1 MSALPVALETLRARY
16 GAYRADHPSAYLR
29 DVAQALGVSEA
40 ELLVASRTDGLTPL
54 ATDDLPALLA
64 AIAATGDLRTMTRN
78 DWAVIEQD
86 GRYDDLRFFERGM
99 GQTVGDLDLRI
110 FGWRWA
116 FAYAVEDATPRGTRR
131 SVQFFDGSGT
141 SIHKVFLQDAAAF
154 DAIRTRFRHADDRG
168 TLPTVEPVAAERPR
182 PDDAID
188 VATLRARWDALT
200 DTHQFHGLLREL
212 QVGRLQALRLAGEE
226 RARLVGADA
235 LQRALDGTAA
245 RQEKLMIFVGNPGIV
260 QIFIGTIRKVVRLNE
275 WLNILDPGFNLH
287 VRDQA
292 IAASYVVTK
301 PTVDGPVR
309 SLECY
314 TADGSLVLQLFGKR
328 HEGEQTPAGWSAILD
343 TIVAASETTTES
355 ATATAREAAT
365 ETAGDAA
372 TETAGVS
379 A

>member
-1 MSALPVALETLRARY
+1 MSDRPLVLDTLRAQY
-16 GAYRADHPSAYLR
+16 VAYRAEHPSAYLR
-29 DVAQALGVSEA
+29 DVAHALGVSEA
-40 ELLVASRTDGLTPL
+40 ELLVASRTEGLTRL
-54 ATDDLPALLA
+54 AVDDLPALLA
-64 AIAATGDLRTMTRN
+64 AVAATGEVRTMTRN

-131 SVQFFDGSGT
+131 SLQFFDGSGT
-141 SIHKVFLQDAAAF
+141 SIHKVFLDDAVAF
-154 DAIRTRFRHADDRG
+154 DAIRERFRHAEP
-168 TLPTVEPVAAERPR
+168 TLALPAVQPVTVETDR
-182 PDDAID
+182 PDDAIE

-212 QVGRLQALRLAGEE
+212 QVGRLQALRLAGDE
-226 RARLVGADA
+226 RARLVSAEA
-235 LQRALDGTAA
+235 LQRALDGAA
-245 RQEKLMIFVGNPGIV
+245 AQQEKLMIFVANTGIV
-260 QIFIGTIRKVVRLNE
+260 QIFIGTIRKVVRMND

-314 TADGSLVLQLFGKR
+314 TADGALVLQLFGKR

-343 TIVAASETTTES
+343 TIVAASDTTVEV
-355 ATATAREAAT
+355 TA
-365 ETAGDAA
+365 
-372 TETAGVS
+372 
-379 A
+379 

>member
-1 MSALPVALETLRARY
+1 MSALPLALETLRARY
-16 GAYRADHPSAYLR
+16 AAYRADHPTAYLR
-29 DVAQALGVSEA
+29 DVARALDVSEA
-40 ELLVASRTDGLTPL
+40 ELLVASRTDGLVRLT
-54 ATDDLPALLA
+54 TDDLPALLG
-64 AIAATGDLRTMTRN
+64 AIAATGDVRTMTRN
-78 DWAVIEQD
+78 EWAVIEQD

-116 FAYAVEDATPRGTRR
+116 FAWAVEDVTPRGTRR
-131 SVQFFDGSGT
+131 SVQFFDASGT
-141 SIHKVFLQDAAAF
+141 SIHKVFLEDGAAF
-154 DAIRTRFRHADDRG
+154 RAIIARFRHADETG
-168 TLPTVEPVAAERPR
+168 ALPQVAPSTSDADR
-182 PDDAID
+182 PDEAID
-188 VATLRARWDALT
+188 VATLRTRWDALT

-212 QVGRLQALRLAGEE
+212 QVGRLQALRLAGET
-226 RARLVGADA
+226 RARLVSADA
-235 LQRALDGTAA
+235 LQRALDGAA
-245 RQEKLMIFVGNPGIV
+245 AQQEKLMIFVGNSGIV
-260 QIFIGTIRKVVRLNE
+260 QIFIGTIRKVVRMND

-343 TIVAASETTTES
+343 TIVAASET
-355 ATATAREAAT
+355 ATAE
-365 ETAGDAA
+365 
-372 TETAGVS
+372 VS

>member
-1 MSALPVALETLRARY
+1 MSDRPLVLDTLRAQY
-16 GAYRADHPSAYLR
+16 AAYRADHPAAYLR
-29 DVAQALGVSEA
+29 DVACALGVSEA
-40 ELLVASRTDGLTPL
+40 ELLVASRTQGLTRL
-54 ATDDLPALLA
+54 AIDDLPALLA
-64 AIAATGDLRTMTRN
+64 AIAATGEVRTMTRN

-116 FAYAVEDATPRGTRR
+116 FAWAVEDVTPRGTRR

-141 SIHKVFLQDAAAF
+141 SIHKVFLEDAAAF
-154 DAIRTRFRHADDRG
+154 ASICDRFRHAEPTDA
-168 TLPTVEPVAAERPR
+168 LPVVTPTAAETDR
-182 PDDAID
+182 PDEAVDIT
-188 VATLRARWDALT
+188 TLRARWDALT

-212 QVGRLQALRLAGEE
+212 QVGRLQALRLAGDE

-235 LQRALDGTAA
+235 LQRALDGAA
-245 RQEKLMIFVGNPGIV
+245 AQQEKLMIFVANTGIV
-260 QIFIGTIRKVVRLNE
+260 QIFIGTIRKVVRMND

-343 TIVAASETTTES
+343 TIVAASETVEV
-355 ATATAREAAT
+355 TA
-365 ETAGDAA
+365 
-372 TETAGVS
+372 
-379 A
+379 